1 MGDDLSYGLNSQYP
15 GSVVPLAMFSLV
27 AFIALQYYWLNQDW
41 DVADIT
47 LVFLGVKARFKNQK
61 DGGKFLVSP
70 DLPSPRLHPPSIRG
84 TRLVPMF
91 CHKSAIHRPGWL
103 YSQYRIQYNCKCSK
117 VCVSVFHIA
126 WRLMQSLTC
135 VSHTKVDKPYR
146 GSFATF

>member
-1 MGDDLSYGLNSQYP
+1 MWGWDWMDGIGWMGWLSYTAVTP
-15 GSVVPLAMFSLV
+15 RASLQSD
-27 AFIALQYYWLNQDW
+27 A
-41 DVADIT
+41 
-47 LVFLGVKARFKNQK
+47 KNEK
-61 DGGKFLVSP
+61 YGGKFLVSP

-103 YSQYRIQYNCKCSK
+103 YSQYRIQYNFKSSK

-135 VSHTKVDKPYR
+135 VSHTEVDKPYR